1 MKQTT
6 KKTLWL
12 FGMAILLSLLV
23 LVINSRIQL
32 ESEIIMG
39 GADNAFIETSGVVD
53 ALEGYDKVGDIHV
66 KAPEGLTYPHV
77 DIEEW
82 RYMLANRD
90 SSIYD
95 YVPEL
100 KTAKQPG
107 VYFYSLALPYL
118 NDMLSA
124 AEKEGFTPYVSC
136 SYLSYSV
143 QKQAYNEKIEQL
155 MNNSGYERE
164 EAEEIAVKF
173 VAEPGKNEHQTGLA
187 VDIVDKFYDE
197 LPEYSDMD
205 KEFFA
210 WLDEHCAEYGFIKRY
225 PSELRTLTGYDEPWH
240 YRFVGKEAASFI
252 MNNGL
257 CLEQFE
263 AYYR

>member
-1 MKQTT
+1 MKLTT

-32 ESEIIMG
+32 KSEVIMG
-39 GADNAFIETSGVVD
+39 GADNAFIETSGVSD
-53 ALEGYDKVGDIHV
+53 ALVGYDMVGEIHV

-82 RYMLANRD
+82 RYMLANKNN
-90 SSIYD
+90 SVYD

-100 KTAKQPG
+100 KTARQNG
-107 VYFYSLALPYL
+107 VYFYSLAIGYL
-118 NDMLSA
+118 NDMLKA
-124 AEKEGFTPYVSC
+124 AEEEGFTPYVSS
-136 SYLSYSV
+136 SYVSYST
-143 QKQAYNEKIEQL
+143 QKQAYNEKVEQL
-155 MNNSGYERE
+155 MSNGGYERA
-164 EAEEIAVKF
+164 EAEELATKF

-187 VDIVDKFYDE
+187 VDIVDQFYDE
-197 LPEYSDMD
+197 IPDYADMD

-240 YRFVGKEAASFI
+240 YRFVGKEVAAFI
-252 MNNGL
+252 MNNGM